1 MADIN
6 TILKNNGSIKQSKG
20 KSHYEVTM
28 IHYSQIKPSK
38 MQFYR
43 QEDIEEQADAIE
55 LAGGIMQPLVVRRQ
69 DADQYELL
77 AGHRRLEAV
86 KRLVED
92 RQLTQYAMVPCHIEK
107 ANDWRAEYLLIT
119 TNSYREKTG
128 YEKMLEVQRLAEI
141 IPHLPGSEELK
152 GRALRGRIAKELKT
166 GETSVQNYN
175 YIYTHLC
182 AEGMEAYR
190 AGDIKTA
197 VANELAHL
205 DEEDQKILLKTGDLT
220 AAAIAEYKKAK
231 SCQNLTQNAASEEAD
246 HIRKPTQEEREF
258 LNVFAK
264 QFIRKEKDWLLE
276 NFEKRVMDVTTSP
289 YEILKRYG
297 ESNYYF
303 QLRDLETGHIEFQN
317 ECIRLYDVKHLIG
330 KFEWFYLA
338 AAIQSMWNVVAI
350 ENAENER
357 KKNSVSNSDT
367 KAYVPYEESKA
378 TYGKDF
384 SSEKDRNKNPE
395 NEEELA
401 RKMIARYAKYDPKG
415 IQQVL
420 EICRRNSTNN
430 ERAQAVRD
438 FLSPNGYSGGVRGD
452 FDFLFK
458 RKELAFES
466 GKENVTMSYIKFVN
480 YLNLMFGPFEQTPE
494 ENASS
499 VVKIEI
505 NSREKKDTEKI
516 TASEQ
521 KEILKSIIDDNKKT
535 LETMEDYWSEHMPQ
549 ELWRHRLTILAAEN
563 YIELLESGSK
573 SSTEDGE

>member
-6 TILKNNGSIKQSKG
+6 TILKNNGSIKQSKE

-246 HIRKPTQEEREF
+246 HIRKPTQEEREV

-303 QLRDLETGHIEFQN
+303 QLRDMETGHIEFQN

-338 AAIQSMWNVVAI
+338 AAIQSMWNAVAI

-367 KAYVPYEESKA
+367 KAYVPYEESMA

-438 FLSPNGYSGGVRGD
+438 FLSPNGYSGGARGD

-458 RKELAFES
+458 RKELTFES

-494 ENASS
+494 NNTSS

-505 NSREKKDTEKI
+505 KSREKKDTEKI

-521 KEILKSIIDDNKKT
+521 KEILKSIIDDNKKA
-535 LETMEDYWSEHMPQ
+535 LETMEDYCSEHRPQ
-549 ELWRHRLTILAAEN
+549 ELWKHRLTILAAEH
-563 YIELLESGSK
+563 YIELLESGSE

>member
-246 HIRKPTQEEREF
+246 HIRKPTQEEREV

>member
-6 TILKNNGSIKQSKG
+6 TILKNNGSIKQSRE

-92 RQLTQYAMVPCHIEK
+92 RQLTQYAMVPCHIDK

-231 SCQNLTQNAASEEAD
+231 SCQNLTQNAAREEAD
-246 HIRKPTQEEREF
+246 HIRKPTQEERE
-258 LNVFAK
+258 
-264 QFIRKEKDWLLE
+264 E
-276 NFEKRVMDVTTSP
+276 
-289 YEILKRYG
+289 
-297 ESNYYF
+297 
-303 QLRDLETGHIEFQN
+303 
-317 ECIRLYDVKHLIG
+317 
-330 KFEWFYLA
+330 
-338 AAIQSMWNVVAI
+338 
-350 ENAENER
+350 
-357 KKNSVSNSDT
+357 KNSVSNSDT
-367 KAYVPYEESKA
+367 KAYVPYEESMA

>member
-6 TILKNNGSIKQSKG
+6 TILKNNGSIKQSKE

-77 AGHRRLEAV
+77 AGHRRLEAA

-205 DEEDQKILLKTGDLT
+205 DEEDQKILLKTEDLT
-220 AAAIAEYKKAK
+220 ATAIAEYKKAK
-231 SCQNLTQNAASEEAD
+231 LCQNLTQNVAPEEAD
-246 HIRKPTQEEREF
+246 HIRKPTQEEREV

-303 QLRDLETGHIEFQN
+303 QLRDMETGHIEFQN

-338 AAIQSMWNVVAI
+338 AAIQSMWNAVAI

-357 KKNSVSNSDT
+357 KKNSSVSNSDT
-367 KAYVPYEESKA
+367 KAYVPYEESM
-378 TYGKDF
+378 TDYGKDD
-384 SSEKDRNKNPE
+384 SSEKDLYKNPE
-395 NEEELA
+395 SEE
-401 RKMIARYAKYDPKG
+401 K
-415 IQQVL
+415 
-420 EICRRNSTNN
+420 
-430 ERAQAVRD
+430 
-438 FLSPNGYSGGVRGD
+438 
-452 FDFLFK
+452 
-458 RKELAFES
+458 
-466 GKENVTMSYIKFVN
+466 
-480 YLNLMFGPFEQTPE
+480 FEQTPE

-516 TASEQ
+516 TVSEQ

-535 LETMEDYWSEHMPQ
+535 LETMEDYWSEHMPRV
-549 ELWRHRLTILAAEN
+549 LWKHRLTILAAEN
-563 YIELLESGSK
+563 YIELLESGSEP
-573 SSTEDGE
+573 ST